1 MESGPGGSVGGRA
14 VSAMAPRWNQE
25 REGHHMLIPYWG
37 RPSQPWPGHC
47 PRDPET
53 HTPLCKAPA
62 LESRDLRS
70 DSRLLRQPPASVGRA
85 PRRLPEQK
93 LKRSKNVNSPHHTGA
108 SVRTRAR
115 PSPLRGRGGWPSS
128 GSPAKATGVTA
139 CGPGAARPSIQDA
152 KSPGAGPR
160 RGRALT
166 LVSGQPARPPPAV
179 SPSPRDAVTGAA
191 HSPRIRLCPPVS
203 ACVRLCLHGQAQPPK
218 DRGPDEVAGAL
229 TRDRHQPSPLL
240 SVSSLRGRTAVNG
253 KP

>member
-1 MESGPGGSVGGRA
+1 MGGRA

-37 RPSQPWPGHC
+37 RPSQPWPSHC

-53 HTPLCKAPA
+53 HTRLCKDPA

-70 DSRLLRQPPASVGRA
+70 DSRLLPQAG
-85 PRRLPEQK
+85 EC
-93 LKRSKNVNSPHHTGA
+93 GA
-108 SVRTRAR
+108 GTQAFARTK
-115 PSPLRGRGGWPSS
+115 
-128 GSPAKATGVTA
+128 AKAVEKREFPAPHRRFRSHTRTPFA
-139 CGPGAARPSIQDA
+139 S
-152 KSPGAGPR
+152 AGE
-160 RGRALT
+160 GRLALVR
-166 LVSGQPARPPPAV
+166 VSGQGHRSDRLWPRRRASVHSGREVPGSRAQTRQGPDSRLGTARPAAPGCKSQPAGRGDG
-179 SPSPRDAVTGAA
+179 SSTLTAY
-191 HSPRIRLCPPVS
+191 PPVS
-203 ACVRLCLHGQAQPPK
+203 AYVRLCLHGQAQPPK

>member
-37 RPSQPWPGHC
+37 RPSQPWPSHC

-53 HTPLCKAPA
+53 HTRLCKAPA

-70 DSRLLRQPPASVGRA
+70 DSRLLRQLPASVGRA

-108 SVRTRAR
+108 SVRTRTR

-139 CGPGAARPSIQDA
+139 CGPGAASVHSGREVPGSRAQTRQGPDSRLGTARPA
-152 KSPGAGPR
+152 TPGCKS
-160 RGRALT
+160 
-166 LVSGQPARPPPAV
+166 QPAGRGDGSSTLTAY
-179 SPSPRDAVTGAA
+179 
-191 HSPRIRLCPPVS
+191 PPVS